1 MKVGRAIMRPSLIL
15 GACALVA
22 AVSAVPASA
31 LDKLVA
37 DDGPDRI
44 VVVHDMSSTA
54 QGNISGVLVNNSH
67 KELRDVRLL
76 IHHTWLWKNEMKP
89 GDDSPGRVDYYTV
102 RSELPPNGELDF
114 KYRPDPPLP
123 DRDDG
128 RFETSVEVVGW
139 TEIGR

>member
-1 MKVGRAIMRPSLIL
+1 MRRSLINAL
-15 GACALVA
+15 ACAAAACALVA
-22 AVSAVPASA
+22 AARDVPAAA
-31 LDKLVA
+31 LDKLIA
-37 DDGPDRI
+37 DDGPDRT
-44 VVVHDMSSTA
+44 VVVHDMSSTP

-76 IHHTWLWKNEMKP
+76 IHHTWLWRNEMKP

-102 RSELPPNGELDF
+102 RSQLPPNGEIDF
-114 KYRPDPPLP
+114 KYRPEPPLP

>member
-1 MKVGRAIMRPSLIL
+1 MRRSLIAV
-15 GACALVA
+15 ACAVLVA
-22 AVSAVPASA
+22 ASVMPVSA
-31 LDKLVA
+31 LDKLIA
-37 DDGPDRI
+37 DDGPDRT
-44 VVVHDMSSTA
+44 VVVHDITTTP
-54 QGNISGVLVNNSH
+54 QGIVSGALVNNSH

-102 RSELPPNGELDF
+102 RSQLPPNGQLDF
-114 KYRPDPPLP
+114 KYRPEPALP

-128 RFETSVEVVGW
+128 HFETSVEVVGW

>member
-1 MKVGRAIMRPSLIL
+1 MKRSPI
-15 GACALVA
+15 GAALFAVLVA
-22 AVSAVPASA
+22 ASVAYGAAP
-31 LDKLVA
+31 DKLIA

-44 VVVHDMSSTA
+44 VVVRDVTA
-54 QGNISGVLVNNSH
+54 TPQGAVSAVLVNHSR

-89 GDDSPGRVDYYTV
+89 GEDSPGRVDYYTV
-102 RSELPPNGELDF
+102 RSRLPPDGEVEF
-114 KYRPDPPLP
+114 KYRPEPSLP

-128 RFETSVEVVGW
+128 RFATTVDVVGW